1 MSAKIEYKREYIE
14 KLLSVNGY
22 VLLSDGN
29 SFYRKDTIICT
40 DRDGYMYNTTIGSL
54 IDHEKRTVICREN
67 KFSIDNINLFLKK
80 NNFQFECISERYT
93 NSREDLEFVC
103 LRCGQHI
110 FRKWYNIRVCN
121 GSYLAISCPNCDGR
135 IESLHALVLK
145 QMFKHNY
152 PDTIE
157 EEKSCINP
165 STGWPLPTDIV
176 NHRLKIAIEI
186 QSQFHDAPERILVD
200 AYKKKF

>member
-80 NNFQFECISERYT
+80 NNFQFFIPYT
-93 NSREDLEFVC
+93 S
-103 LRCGQHI
+103 GQ
-110 FRKWYNIRVCN
+110 
-121 GSYLAISCPNCDGR
+121 LAPN
-135 IESLHALVLK
+135 
-145 QMFKHNY
+145 FHN
-152 PDTIE
+152 
-157 EEKSCINP
+157 
-165 STGWPLPTDIV
+165 
-176 NHRLKIAIEI
+176 
-186 QSQFHDAPERILVD
+186 
-200 AYKKKF
+200 